1 MAYDDVIAEQTADDD
16 AELLVEEDDTIEV
29 RVDVAIVCVVVVIV
43 TVGAMQA
50 AERSE
55 LQSVL
60 TTVVNA
66 SVLDPSGM
74 LSVHISMYVNDV
86 KYGAVSR
93 VAIGVQVW
101 PQQVEMKD
109 THIVEQTELVVAA

>member
-1 MAYDDVIAEQTADDD
+1 MNHQWGFLVLTVIAGCVLAYDDVIAEQTADDD

-29 RVDVAIVCVVVVIV
+29 RIDVAIVCVVVLIFVVVVVIV

-60 TTVVNA
+60 TTVVNV
-66 SVLDPSGM
+66 SVLDPSF
-74 LSVHISMYVNDV
+74 I
-86 KYGAVSR
+86 
-93 VAIGVQVW
+93 
-101 PQQVEMKD
+101 
-109 THIVEQTELVVAA
+109 T

>member
-29 RVDVAIVCVVVVIV
+29 RIDVAIVCVVVLIFVVVVVIV

-60 TTVVNA
+60 TTVVNV
-66 SVLDPSGM
+66 SVLDPSF
-74 LSVHISMYVNDV
+74 I
-86 KYGAVSR
+86 
-93 VAIGVQVW
+93 
-101 PQQVEMKD
+101 
-109 THIVEQTELVVAA
+109 T

>member
-1 MAYDDVIAEQTADDD
+1 MPNCWWKKTIQSKSELMLLQFVVVVIF
-16 AELLVEEDDTIEV
+16 V
-29 RVDVAIVCVVVVIV
+29 VVVVIV
-43 TVGAMQA
+43 TVGVMQA

-86 KYGAVSR
+86 KYVAVSR